1 MKYFF
6 NTRVPAPTDILVLES
21 GPRDVA
27 AQALRGIRALFPQAR
42 YHLCTC
48 WPDPPVG
55 TVASVFRVV
64 EYPSS
69 WDKLRL
75 LWSFRQRRWEILA
88 ILCTGEPILLWW
100 KLLALLLLPA
110 KALIVN
116 ENADFFWLD
125 WGNWRIVRRFAA
137 IRWGVSQEGLLQAF
151 ARALIFPLTLLFL
164 LATAAWLYLR
174 RWRRLLGWKIAE
186 LSAKNPGKTQPV
198 PLIRKPPEEKIRN
211 LLPR

>member
-1 MKYFF
+1 MKFF
-6 NTRVPAPTDILVLES
+6 FQRKIPAVHDVLLFES
-21 GPRDVA
+21 GSPEVA
-27 AQALRGIRALFPQAR
+27 RRALEQIRRIFPAAR

-55 TVASVFRVV
+55 SVASVFRVV

-69 WDKLRL
+69 WNKLRL

-100 KLLALLLLPA
+100 KLAALLLLPA

-125 WGNWRIVRRFAA
+125 WGNWRIVRRFVA
-137 IRWGVSQEGLLQAF
+137 IRWGVNQEELLQTLV
-151 ARALIFPLTLLFL
+151 RALVFPVTLSYL
-164 LATAAWLYLR
+164 LATAGWLYFR
-174 RWRRLLGWKIAE
+174 RWRKLLAWKMAGVGAAK
-186 LSAKNPGKTQPV
+186 LSRSQETTFVRDAS
-198 PLIRKPPEEKIRN
+198 RSKIR
-211 LLPR
+211 